1 MCYKPWNIVA
11 GKQLKVIYNSTMQA
25 DAAVMGK
32 LTQVH
37 KEQQGNAIGKNE
49 PRSQDTGFWMEDIQE
64 NLLLEN
70 KAFARCIHLPNLI

>member
-32 LTQVH
+32 LTQMH
-37 KEQQGNAIGKNE
+37 KEQQGNAIGKNK
-49 PRSQDTGFWMEDIQE
+49 PWSQDTELWMEVESI
-64 NLLLEN
+64 
-70 KAFARCIHLPNLI
+70 